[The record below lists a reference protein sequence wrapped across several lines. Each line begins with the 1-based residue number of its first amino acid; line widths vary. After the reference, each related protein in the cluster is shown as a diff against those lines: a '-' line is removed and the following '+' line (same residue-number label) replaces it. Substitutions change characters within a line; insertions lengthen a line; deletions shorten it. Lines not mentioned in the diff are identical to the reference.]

1 MKDRRREGYAMANV
15 MIVDDSI
22 FMQSFIGDMIEK
34 LGHKVIGTAQNG
46 EEAIEQYVR
55 LMPDLVFMDVTMEKM
70 SGVGAVKEII
80 RLDKDARIV
89 MCSAMGQEIII
100 KEAIQEGAKNFIVK
114 PFQSDDIKTSI
125 EKYAKK

>member
-1 MKDRRREGYAMANV
+1 MANV

-22 FMQSFIGDMIEK
+22 FMQSFIGDIIEK

-46 EEAIEQYVR
+46 EEAIEQYIR

-70 SGVGAVKEII
+70 SGVDAVKEII

-100 KEAIQEGAKNFIVK
+100 KEAIREGAKDFIVK